1 MYTKFFDVIMFVFQ
15 NSLEKRLITEH
26 VYSKLVYMEFAKK
39 AANNYRIF
47 LELIEYFFRIIFIR
61 VLQYMVNANKK

>member
-1 MYTKFFDVIMFVFQ
+1 
-15 NSLEKRLITEH
+15 
-26 VYSKLVYMEFAKK
+26 MEFAKK

-47 LELIEYFFRIIFIR
+47 LELIEYFFGIIFIR